1 MTFSG
6 QDWLFS
12 DWKKH
17 FDGRLSAFADDG
29 MTNLG
34 RNWSYFDR
42 GITNLGQE
50 RLCLRKMLV
59 FLIPNAHFAIR
70 FDD

>member
-1 MTFSG
+1 MTFFG

-17 FDGRLSAFADDG
+17 SVGRQSAFADDG
-29 MTNLG
+29 MTNPG
-34 RNWSYFDR
+34 RNWSFFDR

-59 FLIPNAHFAIR
+59 FLISNAHFAIR

>member
-1 MTFSG
+1 MTIFG

-17 FDGRLSAFADDG
+17 SVGRQGAFADCCIPI
-29 MTNLG
+29 LG
-34 RNWSYFDR
+34 QERSYFNR

-50 RLCLRKMLV
+50 RLCLHKMLV
-59 FLIPNAHFAIR
+59 FLFPNTLFMIR

>member
-1 MTFSG
+1 MTFFG

-17 FDGRLSAFADDG
+17 FDGRQSAFVDDG

-42 GITNLGQE
+42 SITNLGQE

-70 FDD
+70 FDE